1 MSADTPTKVKAVP
14 PKKGTAHLVP
24 APKPRPPVPGPETR
38 GKPMPDISR
47 KDLSQ
52 VQRQLTI
59 AANTWHMKDGAR
71 ADIHRARQ
79 EHRAFEGSWPMT
91 LALTR
96 QAFDD
101 LCNDAEAA
109 LFLANIRAK
118 SIFVPL
124 DGFTRSQYLAAYLG
138 IDRIE
143 IDEDAPGASLR

>member
-1 MSADTPTKVKAVP
+1 MSADTPTKVKPVP

-38 GKPMPDISR
+38 GIKVDISR

-52 VQRQLTI
+52 VDRQLTI
-59 AANTWHMKDGAR
+59 AANMWHRKDGAR
-71 ADIHRARQ
+71 ADIHKARQ
-79 EHRAFEGSWPMT
+79 EYRAFDGSWPVT

-101 LCNDAEAA
+101 LCNDSEAA

-124 DGFTRSQYLAAYLG
+124 DGFAKAQYLAAYLG

-143 IDEDAPGASLR
+143 IDENAPGAMLR